1 MQPVEINPSL
11 GTVKEKFYGF
21 ELRQIADVA
30 LGALC
35 SLGVAL
41 LVPSSLGFFKGI
53 IASVVAVPFVLVAL
67 KDFYGLKGLKLA
79 KTALRSTVNSKPL
92 VFVTK
97 YSKFKEGRVRR

>member
-21 ELRQIADVA
+21 EIRQIADVGM
-30 LGALC
+30 GALA

-41 LVPSSLGFFKGI
+41 LVPPELGVLKGM

-67 KDFYGLKGLKLA
+67 KDFFGLKGLMLA
-79 KTALRSTVNSKPL
+79 RAAVRSAVNSGPL
-92 VFVTK
+92 VFTTK
-97 YSKFKEGRVRR
+97 YKNYKKFKKGR